1 FDAEDLLD
9 PTAPSTF
16 AAANLDWSKLAS
28 SDVLDFY
35 RTLLDL
41 RNQRIVPLLKGAGAG
56 NAVYRA
62 AGSAIAVDWTLAQ
75 NRRLH
80 LHANLGAE

>member
-1 FDAEDLLD
+1 
-9 PTAPSTF
+9 
-16 AAANLDWSKLAS
+16 
-28 SDVLDFY
+28 VLDFY

-41 RNQRIVPLLKGAGAG
+41 RHQRIVPLLKGAGAG

-62 AGSAIAVDWTLAQ
+62 AGSALAVDWTLAQ

-80 LHANLGAE
+80 LHANLGAEAAPPVSQQSGGETIFRLGGSDGGNLA